1 MSKSRA
7 SAPIQAPPTNSMIST
22 QSAIYLLN
30 TRLQKIEGVMKLHM
44 DDIERK
50 FGEQETY
57 VSDNIPDLDLINK
70 AISDVNT
77 RLLDFESRISLLE
90 NAGSA
95 SRSPPALSPPP
106 AQPAKK
112 KGTVKLSDIT
122 PTPTID
128 QPGIS
133 FSN

>member
-1 MSKSRA
+1 MSKA
-7 SAPIQAPPTNSMIST
+7 KPSAVQTPPSMIST
-22 QSAIYLLN
+22 QSAIYILN
-30 TRLQKIEGVMKLHM
+30 NKIQKIEEVMKLHM

-50 FGEQETY
+50 FGDQEAY
-57 VSDNIPDLDLINK
+57 VTDNIPDLDLINK

-77 RLLDFESRISLLE
+77 RLLDFESRICLLE
-90 NAGSA
+90 SSEAPKPSA
-95 SRSPPALSPPP
+95 MAPPP
-106 AQPAKK
+106 PKK